1 MSITRRTLLKSA
13 MFAAAASKVG
23 RATAEDS
30 PGPRSPEPRISLRIF
45 DSRSPESRAWLG
57 VHATGAIDV
66 AQEHATRWSTLR
78 SITPRAGVEGF
89 TLWSDFVQARGVLEQ
104 KGKRLRA
111 EARSGRWFQWE
122 MV

>member
-23 RATAEDS
+23 RSTAEDS
-30 PGPRSPEPRISLRIF
+30 PGPRISLRIF

-57 VHATGAIDV
+57 VHTAGVIDV
-66 AQEHATRWSTLR
+66 AQEHAKRWSTLR
-78 SITPRAGVEGF
+78 SMTSRGGVEGF

-104 KGKRLRA
+104 KGIRLRA